1 MSITNNGMHIV
12 TAAHDRT
19 IRLWERTEEPLILD
33 EEKEQVI
40 GWKSK
45 NKTNRIVVAISMSFN
60 HFIGKTS

>member
-1 MSITNNGMHIV
+1 MSITNNGMHIA

-40 GWKSK
+40 FYVFNEDHLK
-45 NKTNRIVVAISMSFN
+45 VVNFEMMI
-60 HFIGKTS
+60 